1 MNLKVDSDLIDEIA
15 KAAVVDPL
23 SVQRRLF
30 GIHVRG
36 GAGARCDAELARRGI
51 TPGAVT
57 VNVNPPAKAPPKA
70 PKAKASK

>member
-15 KAAVVDPL
+15 KCAVVDPL

-51 TPGAVT
+51 TPGAVV
-57 VNVNPPAKAPPKA
+57 VNIDPPAKAPPKA
-70 PKAKASK
+70 PKAKAAK